1 LNAQATDSA
10 LDIQA
15 AALLQRVTSDREQRC
30 TALRSAADSQAR
42 QLVATAR
49 AEALANVRK
58 AITQE
63 RARIDQG
70 LRQAEARAELEAR
83 RHKQHESQ
91 ALLATMWAEVA
102 GVLETRWSDAVQRRA
117 WIAAAM
123 KAAGALLCGRAWHIE
138 HGAGWSDGERREA
151 EDLARQHG
159 SGTVEWLLDA
169 GIHAGVKIRAERV
182 CIDVTVAGLLVQRDE
197 IESAFLAEYVAPDA
211 GSGETHR

>member
-1 LNAQATDSA
+1 LNTQAPDSA
-10 LDIQA
+10 LDIQVE
-15 AALLQRVTSDREQRC
+15 ALLQRVAGDREQRC
-30 TALRSAADSQAR
+30 TAIRSAADSQAR
-42 QLVATAR
+42 QIVATAR

-58 AITQE
+58 AIAQE

-83 RHKQHESQ
+83 RHEQHESQ
-91 ALLATMWAEVA
+91 ALLTTMWGEVA
-102 GVLETRWSDAVQRRA
+102 GMLETRWSDARQRRA
-117 WIAAAM
+117 WMAAAM
-123 KAAGALLCGRAWHIE
+123 QGAGALLAGRAWHIE

-169 GIHAGVKIRAERV
+169 GIHAGVRIRADRV
-182 CIDVTVAGLLVQRDE
+182 CIDVTVTGLLVQRDA

-211 GSGETHR
+211 VSSETHR